1 MIGIGAVEFFSQ
13 LRSDVAPNLQA
24 IIDGI
29 VDGLFFLPSE
39 VPSSSSVCY
48 QAQSQPSV
56 DQPGKLH
63 ILNCNL
69 FYIKIKQM
77 KRL

>member
-1 MIGIGAVEFFSQ
+1 MEFFSQ
-13 LRSDVAPNLQA
+13 LRPNMDPNLQA

-29 VDGLFFLPSE
+29 VDALFFLPSGL
-39 VPSSSSVCY
+39 PSSSLSVHY

-63 ILNCNL
+63 I
-69 FYIKIKQM
+69 FEITIK
-77 KRL
+77 